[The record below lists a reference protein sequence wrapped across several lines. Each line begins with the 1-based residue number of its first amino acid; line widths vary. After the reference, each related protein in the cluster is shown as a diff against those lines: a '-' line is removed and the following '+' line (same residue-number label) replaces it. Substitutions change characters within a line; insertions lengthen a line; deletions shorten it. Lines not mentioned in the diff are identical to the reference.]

1 MPSQT
6 CSHTPSSRFT
16 ARSRWIRVGAFAL
29 VCLFGSLLL
38 WNDAST
44 ADGIRENRGFNRVT
58 GSSVERAQYVP
69 GEVIVKYQDSASKA
83 TIAAAGGQVIKST
96 AGGEERLQRVRLE
109 KGESVEHALERY
121 RHSPA
126 IEYAEPNYIHQL
138 SAIPNDTQ
146 FRTSLWGL
154 HNTGQT
160 VNGTVGTADIDIDA
174 PEAWD
179 ITTGSSN
186 VIIAVI
192 DSGIAYDHP
201 DLAANMWRNPGEI
214 PNDGIDNDGNGRV
227 DDVFGYDF
235 HSDDSEPMDPID
247 LTGRGNRGHGT
258 HVAGTIGAVGN
269 NSSGVTGVMHTVK
282 LMALKAGGVDGGL
295 PSSAI
300 AEAIKYA
307 VDNGARVINASFTRR
322 GACSQLEYNALSEAN
337 EKGVMVLAAAG
348 NLDKLG
354 PDNDANPIF
363 PASYS
368 TTKCGSALPN
378 VISVAAIDQK
388 GAIAGFSNFGAT
400 SVQIAAPGVDINS
413 TKPTSNTRDLF
424 LHNFDSNPTGLGYT
438 FSGTNNSWGF
448 TNALSSSPSTSM
460 TDSPA
465 GNYLN
470 NTVSVAT
477 GPTFSTA
484 GQRGCR
490 LESLLRLATQETT
503 EEIGGD
509 GIQTDVSG
517 GGVNWFSGG
526 SGWTGTTDGRFDRFT
541 MAELPDR
548 KPSVQYHFE
557 FISNPSIVDDGVYL
571 DDVRA
576 YCVSGTPSAT
586 NDYQFLSG
594 TSMATPHV
602 TGVVGLLLSIN
613 PNLTV
618 AQIRNAILNTGEA
631 SPDLKDKV
639 SSGRRLNA
647 FNALNSIAPTFAVMV
662 AKNGTGTGTVAS
674 TPAGINCGGDCNER
688 FPGGTTVTLTATAG
702 AGSVFTGW
710 SGGGCSGT
718 GSCVVSTTATVTA
731 TFSLP
736 APVPFTVTVNKTGAG
751 TVTSNPAGINCGG
764 DCTGTYPGGTTM
776 TLTAA
781 ADAGS
786 VFTGWNGGGCAGAG
800 SCAVSTSATVTATFS
815 VIPPQ
820 PITVTVNKNGT
831 GAGTVTSSPAGIDC
845 GVDCTGTYPGGTT
858 VRLTPRP
865 TVGSRFAGWSG
876 GCSGT
881 TTCQVTSTVTVTAT
895 FNVLPPPGTFTVT
908 ILKGGTGTGKVV
920 SAQTGI
926 DCGAICNAN
935 FFNNTTVTLT
945 ATADGGA
952 TFTGWS
958 GAGCTGTGSCVVSTS
973 ATATATFDAPAGTAS
988 PDNPG
993 TSSAGGGCTL
1003 AQAGTND
1010 ALMPIILLITV
1021 GALVWR
1027 SRRRL

>member
-1 MPSQT
+1 MLSRI
-6 CSHTPSSRFT
+6 CSHIPSNSFT
-16 ARSRWIRVGAFAL
+16 TRVRWMRIGAFAL
-29 VCLFGSLLL
+29 VCSFGSLLL
-38 WNDAST
+38 WSDAST
-44 ADGIRENRGFNRVT
+44 ADAIGENRGFNRVT
-58 GSSVERAQYVP
+58 GSSVEPAQYVP
-69 GEVIVKYQDSASKA
+69 GEVIVKFLDSASKA
-83 TIAAAGGQVIKST
+83 TVAAAGGQMIKSL
-96 AGGEERLQRVRLE
+96 AGGEERVQHVKLN
-109 KGESVEHALERY
+109 KGETVEAALERY

-138 SAIPNDTQ
+138 AAIPNDAK
-146 FRTSLWGL
+146 FTSLWGL

-160 VNGTVGTADIDIDA
+160 VNGTVGTADVDIDA

-214 PNDGIDNDGNGRV
+214 PNDGIDNDNNGFV

-235 HSDDSEPMDPID
+235 RSGDSEPMDPID
-247 LTGRGNRGHGT
+247 LTVGTTGGNPGHGT

-282 LMALKAGGVDGGL
+282 LMALKAGGVDSGL

-300 AEAIKYA
+300 VEAINYA
-307 VDNGARVINASFTRR
+307 VRKGARAINASFTRQ
-322 GACSQLEYNALSEAN
+322 GACSRAEYDALSAAN
-337 EKGVMVLAAAG
+337 AAGVMVLAAAG
-348 NLDKLG
+348 NAG
-354 PDNDANPIF
+354 SNNDVNPIF
-363 PASYS
+363 PAGYS
-368 TTKCGSALPN
+368 VTTSCGAALPN
-378 VISVAAIDQK
+378 IISVAAITQA
-388 GAIAGFSNFGAT
+388 GVRAGFSNFGAT
-400 SVQIAAPGVDINS
+400 SVQIAAPGVNTNS
-413 TKPTSNTRDLF
+413 TKPTSNTTNLL

-448 TNALSSSPSTSM
+448 TNTLSSSPSTSM

-465 GNYLN
+465 GNYLDS
-470 NTVSVAT
+470 TFSAAT

-490 LESLLRLATQETT
+490 LESRLRLATQNDA
-503 EEIGGD
+503 D

-517 GGVNWFSGG
+517 DGGANWSTESGFTG
-526 SGWTGTTDGRFDRFT
+526 STNDTFLRFT

-548 KPSVQYHFE
+548 KPNVQYRFE
-557 FISNPSIVDDGVYL
+557 FVSNSSVVDDGVYL

-586 NDYQFLSG
+586 NDYQFLTG

-613 PNLTV
+613 PTLTV

-631 SPDLKDKV
+631 SPLLNGVV

-647 FNALNSIAPTFAVMV
+647 FNALNSIAPTFTVMV

-718 GSCVVSTTATVTA
+718 GSCAVSTTATVTA
-731 TFSLP
+731 TFNLP
-736 APVPFTVTVNKTGAG
+736 APAPFTVTINKNGTGTG
-751 TVTSNPAGINCGG
+751 IVTSAPAGVTCGG
-764 DCTGTYPGGTTM
+764 VCSGTYPGGSRVTLMATT
-776 TLTAA
+776 
-781 ADAGS
+781 DAGS

-800 SCAVSTSATVTATFS
+800 TCVVSTTATVTATFS
-815 VIPPQ
+815 AIPP

-831 GAGTVTSSPAGIDC
+831 GPGTVTSNPTGIDC
-845 GVDCTGTYPGGTT
+845 GGDCIGTYSGGTT

-865 TVGSRFAGWSG
+865 TAGSIFAGWSG
-876 GCSGT
+876 GCTGT
-881 TTCQVTSTVTVTAT
+881 GICQVASTVTVTAT

-920 SAQTGI
+920 SAPTGVE
-926 DCGAICNAN
+926 CGAICSAN

-958 GAGCTGTGSCVVSTS
+958 GAGCTGTGSCVVSTAAS
-973 ATATATFDAPAGTAS
+973 ATATFDAPAGAS
-988 PDNPG
+988 NASTP
-993 TSSAGGGCTL
+993 SAGGGGCTL

-1010 ALMPIILLITV
+1010 ALMPIMLLTTI
-1021 GALVWR
+1021 GALIWR